1 MQTGLPNTANLY
13 TFLEEDLNG
22 KLRFCA
28 VFGRR
33 NDFRDLW
40 EDPYKC
46 LEHICIG
53 KDYWKFPQ
61 PQRFFF
67 K

>member
-1 MQTGLPNTANLY
+1 MQTGLPNTANLF
-13 TFLEEDLNG
+13 TFLKEDLNG

-53 KDYWKFPQ
+53 KDY
-61 PQRFFF
+61 
-67 K
+67 